1 VRCLSAS
8 RPLSAPGRVP
18 QVRLFT
24 SPKAAPLFEFHA
36 PPGSRSLDAGHRSH
50 GRRPLMMLR
59 VRSLRSYASF
69 DEHVRNHL
77 RGTTFRVRPG
87 NHRCSPRAVLQAVAR
102 SSRARL
108 STITFVRVSLREAV
122 HRWLLA
128 LRRSASRARHLAV
141 FRARSRFALLIFRPV
156 ERSESQ
162 LRFQSLWCRGSLHLS
177 THRPIRDDSRS
188 SRPFRTSSRARSCSP
203 CDDHDR
209 SKLATSML
217 GPTSLALASRR
228 SRSFRLAH
236 LPGARAVPHA
246 FTFRQPP
253 AYQLAHL
260 AVLEIAHGLFTLQCE
275 VRSASMFASVLMSAS

>member
-1 VRCLSAS
+1 
-8 RPLSAPGRVP
+8 
-18 QVRLFT
+18 
-24 SPKAAPLFEFHA
+24 
-36 PPGSRSLDAGHRSH
+36 
-50 GRRPLMMLR
+50 MMLR

-128 LRRSASRARHLAV
+128 LRRSASRAQQARSRPWPDLLASRARHLAV

-156 ERSESQ
+156 ERSESL
-162 LRFQSLWCRGSLHLS
+162 LRFQSLRCRGSLHLS

-188 SRPFRTSSRARSCSP
+188 SRPFWDIEP
-203 CDDHDR
+203 
-209 SKLATSML
+209 
-217 GPTSLALASRR
+217 GPLVLALRR
-228 SRSFRLAH
+228 SRPIQARHLDARTYLARARLAAIALVSARSPPGCSGRSACVH
-236 LPGARAVPHA
+236 LSATACVPARSPCGARDRARTLHLTVRGPFSVHVRLGAHVRVLTRSPCGDRAHSRSRSPEQRHA
-246 FTFRQPP
+246 CAAR
-253 AYQLAHL
+253 
-260 AVLEIAHGLFTLQCE
+260 
-275 VRSASMFASVLMSAS
+275 

>member
-1 VRCLSAS
+1 MQSSCSTPSGRSLFPCSPFDDHVRSSVAS
-8 RPLSAPGRVP
+8 RSCTSLAARLTAVSFAGTAGSVTAVAGLACFAGPSPCGVSSSESLCSPDLSTSRAFRV
-18 QVRLFT
+18 
-24 SPKAAPLFEFHA
+24 AAPFPE
-36 PPGSRSLDAGHRSH
+36 
-50 GRRPLMMLR
+50 LR
-59 VRSLRSYASF
+59 
-69 DEHVRNHL
+69 
-77 RGTTFRVRPG
+77 
-87 NHRCSPRAVLQAVAR
+87 
-102 SSRARL
+102 
-108 STITFVRVSLREAV
+108 
-122 HRWLLA
+122 
-128 LRRSASRARHLAV
+128 
-141 FRARSRFALLIFRPV
+141 
-156 ERSESQ
+156 
-162 LRFQSLWCRGSLHLS
+162 CRGSLHLS

-217 GPTSLALASRR
+217 EPTSLALASRR

-275 VRSASMFASVLMSAS
+275 VRSASMFASVLMSMFVLAHLSAIEPIHVHAHQSSGHACAAR

>member
-1 VRCLSAS
+1 
-8 RPLSAPGRVP
+8 
-18 QVRLFT
+18 
-24 SPKAAPLFEFHA
+24 
-36 PPGSRSLDAGHRSH
+36 
-50 GRRPLMMLR
+50 MMLR
-59 VRSLRSYASF
+59 VRSLRSYPSF

-128 LRRSASRARHLAV
+128 LRRSASRAQQARSRPWPDLLASRARHLAV
-141 FRARSRFALLIFRPV
+141 FRARSRFALLTFRSV

-188 SRPFRTSSRARSCSP
+188 SRPFWDIEPGPLVLALRRSRPIRARHLDARTYLARARLAAIALVSARSPPGRSGCSACVHLSATACVPARSPCGARDRARTLHFTVRGPFSVHVRLGAHVHVRARSPFGDRAHPRSCSP
-203 CDDHDR
+203 SSGHAC
-209 SKLATSML
+209 A
-217 GPTSLALASRR
+217 
-228 SRSFRLAH
+228 
-236 LPGARAVPHA
+236 AR
-246 FTFRQPP
+246 
-253 AYQLAHL
+253 
-260 AVLEIAHGLFTLQCE
+260 
-275 VRSASMFASVLMSAS
+275 